1 MSSFQDDLE
10 QLEKKSEQAKMDKV
24 KYSERLE
31 QLQKQE
37 EDIKKEFVKLGIKLD
52 EVESWIR
59 QEEKLIADEI
69 TKAKE
74 ILCI

>member
-10 QLEKKSEQAKMDKV
+10 KLEKKSEQAKMDKV

-37 EDIKKEFVKLGIKLD
+37 EDIKKEFEKLNIKPED
-52 EVESWIR
+52 TEAWVR
-59 QEEKLIADEI
+59 QEEKLIAEEI
-69 TKAKE
+69 IKAKE
-74 ILCI
+74 VLCI